1 MLVARNCPFF
11 AMLDAASVNLLDA
24 GSQRVVF
31 ERGQV
36 LFLRGDAAGA
46 TILIAE
52 GLVRLFVTD
61 LDGTETTI
69 RILGDSDLVGQLA
82 VIDNGTLAASAI
94 ALRKTIAYRIPA
106 KLLAAE
112 LPKPGSIGH
121 AMMQGLVSMVRHDAR
136 QVVIEH
142 SHRVEIAVARFVADD
157 PEVLERTSQGELAAL
172 LGVSRQSLNQTLR
185 SWEREGFIDRVHGHM
200 QVTDPDAL
208 RQRYL
213 AD

>member
-106 KLLAAE
+106 K
-112 LPKPGSIGH
+112 PWPPSYP
-121 AMMQGLVSMVRHDAR
+121 S
-136 QVVIEH
+136 QV
-142 SHRVEIAVARFVADD
+142 
-157 PEVLERTSQGELAAL
+157 P
-172 LGVSRQSLNQTLR
+172 
-185 SWEREGFIDRVHGHM
+185 
-200 QVTDPDAL
+200 
-208 RQRYL
+208 
-213 AD
+213 